1 MKQKDYLYDL
11 LVHDLMG
18 PLSVIE
24 TTANGMLVK
33 EKYGPLPEVQKN
45 ALERIARNIKRAKGL
60 LHEILDVSRSEEQL
74 FHPDPF
80 HVGPLLKEVFLNVME
95 VTDQGFVAQLRGT
108 RDHAAML
115 QALEGEGIEVRVT
128 GKYEKSPFVHDKRKI
143 QLILEN
149 LISNALKYRRKR
161 INVSISGD
169 ADIVILVSD
178 DGMGIPAGE
187 EEAVY
192 KRFLQLK
199 NADLCRVQ
207 GLGLGLFCVK
217 SLVDTMGGTITLLS
231 REGSGTS
238 FTVKIPPLKSN

>member
-18 PLSVIE
+18 PSSVIE

-33 EKYGPLPEVQKN
+33 EKYGPLPDAQKN

-74 FHPDPF
+74 FRAETFD
-80 HVGPLLKEVFLNVME
+80 VEPLLKEVFLNVME
-95 VTDQGFVAQLRGT
+95 VMDQGSAARLRGT
-108 RDHAAML
+108 GDHAAMR
-115 QALEGEGIEVRVT
+115 QVLEAAGIDVAIT
-128 GKYEKSPFVHDKRKI
+128 GKYERSPFVHDKRKI

-169 ADIVILVSD
+169 GDIVILVSD
-178 DGMGIPAGE
+178 DGMGIPAGHE
-187 EEAVY
+187 ETVY
-192 KRFLQLK
+192 KRFMQLK
-199 NADLCRVQ
+199 NADLCGVQ